1 MDKRVYINYEMTC
14 KELVDTLI
22 EMLFENEERDFE
34 FWKEILCR
42 KLLKWGYLIKEDD
55 YYKTTGRG
63 RTEKNVD
70 ILRGEDNEPKESN

>member
-1 MDKRVYINYEMTC
+1 MNKRTYINYEMTC
-14 KELVDTLI
+14 EELVDTLI

-42 KLLKWGYLIKEDD
+42 KLLKWGYLIKEDG

-63 RTEKNVD
+63 RTKKNVD
-70 ILRGEDNEPKESN
+70 ILRGEE